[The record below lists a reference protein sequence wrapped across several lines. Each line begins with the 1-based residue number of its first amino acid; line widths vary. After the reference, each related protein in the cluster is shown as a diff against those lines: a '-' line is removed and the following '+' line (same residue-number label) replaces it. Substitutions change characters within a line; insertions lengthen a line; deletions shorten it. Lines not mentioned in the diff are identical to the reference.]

1 MKMKLSVLIIVGMM
15 IASATMVLIPK
26 SSAQISWGRIGLS
39 AKPGIYY
46 IDRYGTGTIKLTAEY
61 IPLITEGVL
70 YASVT
75 LEVISPDW
83 LKVSLSK
90 RDFEIKTKAGM
101 KEEAILTLHIARPT
115 VEAGTQATVSV
126 TARGELM
133 VKAGRTLKPT
143 TIDIPVIYNP
153 FTEIEISAKPSIE
166 EAAPDTKIEFPVII
180 RNVGN
185 AASTVTFALGGTAE
199 DAGWRLSMSPP
210 SVKVWPA
217 TIEGESPPPET
228 AILTLYSPHGTAIS
242 YHNKMEDVTI
252 TATARCDAPYYE
264 YVGGEWVKVTE
275 PMEYYT
281 SFSIQQ
287 KVLSKNEG
295 FYVPGF
301 EVLPLIAALGIAII
315 LIRKRK

>member
-26 SSAQISWGRIGLS
+26 SSAQISWGRVDLS
-39 AKPGIYY
+39 ADPPTYY
-46 IDRYGTGTIKLTAEY
+46 IDRYGSGSIEITVEY
-61 IPLITEGVL
+61 ISYIAEGVL
-70 YASVT
+70 PVSVT

-83 LKVSLSK
+83 LSTTLSK
-90 RDFEIKTKAGM
+90 KSLDIKPGGGTRTVA
-101 KEEAILTLHIARPT
+101 LNLHIAQPT
-115 VEAGTQATVSV
+115 VTAGTSADIII
-126 TARGELM
+126 TAKGELLI
-133 VKAGRTLKPT
+133 KAGRT
-143 TIDIPVIYNP
+143 IVSSMIEVPVIYNP
-153 FTEIEISAKPSIE
+153 FTEIIISVKPSIE
-166 EAAPDTKIEFPVII
+166 EVAPDTKVNFPVEI

-185 AASTVTFALGGTAE
+185 APATVTFGLGGTAE

-210 SVKVWPA
+210 SIKVYQVSS
-217 TIEGESPPPET
+217 EGESPPPET
-228 AILTLYSPHGTAIS
+228 AILTLFSPHGTAIS

-252 TATARCDAPYYE
+252 TATARCDSPYYE

-275 PMEYYT
+275 SMEYYT